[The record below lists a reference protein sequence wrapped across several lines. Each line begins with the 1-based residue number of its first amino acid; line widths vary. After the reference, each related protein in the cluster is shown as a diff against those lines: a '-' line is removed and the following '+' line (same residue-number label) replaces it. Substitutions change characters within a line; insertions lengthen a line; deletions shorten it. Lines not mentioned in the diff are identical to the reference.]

1 MVILGH
7 FLIMTEEEV
16 NKIGPEPAAQ
26 YVPKPSAVAGESN
39 NFGKALQ
46 EWWDSDACKN
56 LQEASEASV
65 QKAVGKYH
73 MLSSE
78 DKYDMVQAICYI
90 MCKAEKEGISHRGL
104 MKELGIYPE
113 GFWISELMI
122 VHNALWTEYQ
132 DQELKNF
139 TET

>member
-1 MVILGH
+1 
-7 FLIMTEEEV
+7 MTEETKKPNEF
-16 NKIGPEPAAQ
+16 GAAL
-26 YVPKPSAVAGESN
+26 N
-39 NFGKALQ
+39 
-46 EWWDSDACKN
+46 EWYQSDSYKQ
-56 LQEASEASV
+56 LQEASEESV

-104 MKELGIYPE
+104 MDELGIYPE
-113 GFWISELMI
+113 AFWITELMDI
-122 VHNALWTEYQ
+122 HNALWSEFQ
-132 DQELKNF
+132 QRRNDAELDREIKALQEF